1 MNFLDAQV
9 YCGTAKKYAEGNT
22 DGKWMKLSDYKNAED
37 FLDACRE
44 LHADEKH
51 PELFFEGYQDIP
63 APFISETRIA
73 PCFWDVMN
81 ELDESE
87 HEAFAEW
94 AEYALIEDDIY
105 GDKNL
110 VELFRDSYV
119 GEYSTEEEF
128 SEKIADETM
137 NIPENLKMYFD
148 YSALARD
155 LFIYDYLFTG
165 NFVFAR

>member
-9 YCGTAKKYAEGNT
+9 YCGTVKKIRGGNT

-37 FLDACRE
+37 FLDACRQ

-51 PELFFEGYQDIP
+51 PELFFEDWQDIP

-81 ELDESE
+81 GLDESE

-94 AEYALIEDDIY
+94 AEYALIEEDTD
-105 GDKNL
+105 L

-119 GEYSTEEEF
+119 GRYDTEEDFAE
-128 SEKIADETM
+128 EIADETM
-137 NIPENLKMYFD
+137 DIPENIRCYFD
-148 YSALARD
+148 YGAFARD
-155 LFIYDYLFTG
+155 LFIDDYLFTG